1 MIITSLTNSRIKEI
15 CKLKEKKYRNMT
27 NTFLIEGIN
36 LVTEAGKRNLL
47 KEIFVLEEKTINIDI
62 PTTYVT
68 KEVMKKISST
78 DSIPNVVGVS
88 LKKEELLLG
97 DRLLLLD
104 NLQDP
109 GNLGTIIRSS
119 KAFNIDTIV
128 ISPTTVDMYNPK
140 VLRATEGMIFHIN
153 IIVRDLPSL
162 ITELKKDNYKI
173 YGTKV
178 DGGINVKDISLKRK
192 YALVIGN
199 EGNGVS
205 EEVNNLCDG
214 FFYKDKKVAVVG
226 GGSSSLTEALYLSKI
241 CKEVIIIHRRDKL
254 TADKYLIDK
263 VNSTKNIKVLYNSN
277 ITKYNQNN
285 NKLTSVII
293 NNKDNLEV
301 EGVFLA
307 IGSTPNS
314 EIFNVNKDNNY
325 IIVDSNYMTNIDK
338 VYAIGDVIK
347 KDYYQLSTAASDAVV
362 AASNIIKRENK
373 NS

>member
-1 MIITSLTNSRIKEI
+1 MEEHKVVILGSGIAGMTAGIYLKRGGLDVLVVEYNIPGGVLNEIPSIENYPGYEEISGPDLAMNIYNQLTKLGVKILNKKITSIDLNNKIINNNIKYEYLVIATGRKSRMLSLEH
-15 CKLKEKKYRNMT
+15 EK
-27 NTFLIEGIN
+27 
-36 LVTEAGKRNLL
+36 
-47 KEIFVLEEKTINIDI
+47 
-62 PTTYVT
+62 
-68 KEVMKKISST
+68 
-78 DSIPNVVGVS
+78 
-88 LKKEELLLG
+88 ELLG
-97 DRLLLLD
+97 K
-104 NLQDP
+104 
-109 GNLGTIIRSS
+109 G
-119 KAFNIDTIV
+119 
-128 ISPTTVDMYNPK
+128 ISTC
-140 VLRATEGMIFHIN
+140 A
-153 IIVRDLPSL
+153 
-162 ITELKKDNYKI
+162 
-173 YGTKV
+173 
-178 DGGINVKDISLKRK
+178 
-192 YALVIGN
+192 
-199 EGNGVS
+199 
-205 EEVNNLCDG
+205 LCDG

-285 NKLTSVII
+285 NKLTSVTI

>member
-1 MIITSLTNSRIKEI
+1 MEEHKVVILGSGIAGMTAGIYLKRGGLDVIVVEDNIPGGVLNEIPSIENYPGYEEISGPDLAMNIYNQLTKLGVKILNKKITSIDLDNKIINNNIKYEYLVI
-15 CKLKEKKYRNMT
+15 ATGRKSKMLSLEHEK
-27 NTFLIEGIN
+27 
-36 LVTEAGKRNLL
+36 
-47 KEIFVLEEKTINIDI
+47 
-62 PTTYVT
+62 
-68 KEVMKKISST
+68 
-78 DSIPNVVGVS
+78 
-88 LKKEELLLG
+88 ELLG
-97 DRLLLLD
+97 K
-104 NLQDP
+104 
-109 GNLGTIIRSS
+109 G
-119 KAFNIDTIV
+119 
-128 ISPTTVDMYNPK
+128 ISTC
-140 VLRATEGMIFHIN
+140 A
-153 IIVRDLPSL
+153 
-162 ITELKKDNYKI
+162 
-173 YGTKV
+173 
-178 DGGINVKDISLKRK
+178 
-192 YALVIGN
+192 
-199 EGNGVS
+199 
-205 EEVNNLCDG
+205 LCDG

-254 TADKYLIDK
+254 TSDKYLIDK

>member
-1 MIITSLTNSRIKEI
+1 MEEHKVVILGSGIAGMTAGIYLKRGGLDVLVVEDNIPGGVLNEIPSIENYPGYEEISGPDLAMNIYNQLTKLGVKILNKKITSIDLNNKIINNNIKYEYLVIATGRKSRM
-15 CKLKEKKYRNMT
+15 L
-27 NTFLIEGIN
+27 
-36 LVTEAGKRNLL
+36 
-47 KEIFVLEEKTINIDI
+47 
-62 PTTYVT
+62 
-68 KEVMKKISST
+68 
-78 DSIPNVVGVS
+78 S
-88 LKKEELLLG
+88 LKHEKELLG
-97 DRLLLLD
+97 K
-104 NLQDP
+104 
-109 GNLGTIIRSS
+109 G
-119 KAFNIDTIV
+119 
-128 ISPTTVDMYNPK
+128 ISTC
-140 VLRATEGMIFHIN
+140 A
-153 IIVRDLPSL
+153 
-162 ITELKKDNYKI
+162 
-173 YGTKV
+173 
-178 DGGINVKDISLKRK
+178 
-192 YALVIGN
+192 
-199 EGNGVS
+199 
-205 EEVNNLCDG
+205 LCDG

-263 VNSTKNIKVLYNSN
+263 VNNTKNIKVLYNSN

-347 KDYYQLSTAASDAVV
+347 KDYYQLSTASSDAVV

>member
-1 MIITSLTNSRIKEI
+1 MEEHRVVILGSGIAGMTAGIYLKRGGLDVLVVEDNIPGGVLNEIPSIENYPGYEEISGPDLAINIYNQLTKLGVKILNKKITSIDLNNKIINNNIKYEYLVIATGRKSRMLSLEH
-15 CKLKEKKYRNMT
+15 EK
-27 NTFLIEGIN
+27 
-36 LVTEAGKRNLL
+36 
-47 KEIFVLEEKTINIDI
+47 
-62 PTTYVT
+62 
-68 KEVMKKISST
+68 
-78 DSIPNVVGVS
+78 
-88 LKKEELLLG
+88 ELLG
-97 DRLLLLD
+97 K
-104 NLQDP
+104 
-109 GNLGTIIRSS
+109 G
-119 KAFNIDTIV
+119 
-128 ISPTTVDMYNPK
+128 ISTC
-140 VLRATEGMIFHIN
+140 A
-153 IIVRDLPSL
+153 
-162 ITELKKDNYKI
+162 
-173 YGTKV
+173 
-178 DGGINVKDISLKRK
+178 
-192 YALVIGN
+192 
-199 EGNGVS
+199 
-205 EEVNNLCDG
+205 LCDG

-254 TADKYLIDK
+254 TSDKYLIDK

>member
-1 MIITSLTNSRIKEI
+1 MEEHKVVILGSGMAGMTAGIYLKRGGLDVLVVEDNIPGGVLNEIPSIENYPGYEEITGPDLAMNIYNQLTKLGVKILNKKITSIDLNNKIINNNIKYEYLVI
-15 CKLKEKKYRNMT
+15 ATGRKSKMLSLEHEK
-27 NTFLIEGIN
+27 
-36 LVTEAGKRNLL
+36 
-47 KEIFVLEEKTINIDI
+47 
-62 PTTYVT
+62 
-68 KEVMKKISST
+68 
-78 DSIPNVVGVS
+78 
-88 LKKEELLLG
+88 ELLG
-97 DRLLLLD
+97 K
-104 NLQDP
+104 
-109 GNLGTIIRSS
+109 G
-119 KAFNIDTIV
+119 
-128 ISPTTVDMYNPK
+128 ISTC
-140 VLRATEGMIFHIN
+140 A
-153 IIVRDLPSL
+153 
-162 ITELKKDNYKI
+162 
-173 YGTKV
+173 
-178 DGGINVKDISLKRK
+178 
-192 YALVIGN
+192 
-199 EGNGVS
+199 
-205 EEVNNLCDG
+205 LCDG

-254 TADKYLIDK
+254 TSDKYLIDK

>member
-1 MIITSLTNSRIKEI
+1 MEEHKVVILGSGIAGMTAGIYLKRGGLDVLVVEDNIPGGVLNEIPSIENYPGYEEISGPDLAMNIYNQLTKLGVKILNKKITSIDLNNKIINNNIKYEYLIIATGRKSRMLSLEH
-15 CKLKEKKYRNMT
+15 EK
-27 NTFLIEGIN
+27 
-36 LVTEAGKRNLL
+36 
-47 KEIFVLEEKTINIDI
+47 
-62 PTTYVT
+62 
-68 KEVMKKISST
+68 
-78 DSIPNVVGVS
+78 
-88 LKKEELLLG
+88 ELLG
-97 DRLLLLD
+97 K
-104 NLQDP
+104 
-109 GNLGTIIRSS
+109 G
-119 KAFNIDTIV
+119 
-128 ISPTTVDMYNPK
+128 ISTC
-140 VLRATEGMIFHIN
+140 A
-153 IIVRDLPSL
+153 
-162 ITELKKDNYKI
+162 
-173 YGTKV
+173 
-178 DGGINVKDISLKRK
+178 
-192 YALVIGN
+192 
-199 EGNGVS
+199 
-205 EEVNNLCDG
+205 LCDG

-254 TADKYLIDK
+254 TSDKYLIDK

>member
-1 MIITSLTNSRIKEI
+1 MEEHKVVILGSGIAGMTAGIYLKRGGLDVLVVEDNIPGGVLNEIPSIENYPGYEEISGPDLAMNIYNQLTKLGVKILNKKITSIDLNNKIINNNIKYEYLVIATGRKSRM
-15 CKLKEKKYRNMT
+15 L
-27 NTFLIEGIN
+27 
-36 LVTEAGKRNLL
+36 
-47 KEIFVLEEKTINIDI
+47 
-62 PTTYVT
+62 
-68 KEVMKKISST
+68 
-78 DSIPNVVGVS
+78 S
-88 LKKEELLLG
+88 LKHEKELLG
-97 DRLLLLD
+97 K
-104 NLQDP
+104 
-109 GNLGTIIRSS
+109 G
-119 KAFNIDTIV
+119 
-128 ISPTTVDMYNPK
+128 ISTC
-140 VLRATEGMIFHIN
+140 A
-153 IIVRDLPSL
+153 
-162 ITELKKDNYKI
+162 
-173 YGTKV
+173 
-178 DGGINVKDISLKRK
+178 
-192 YALVIGN
+192 
-199 EGNGVS
+199 
-205 EEVNNLCDG
+205 LCDG

-314 EIFNVNKDNNY
+314 EIFNVNKDNDY

-347 KDYYQLSTAASDAVV
+347 KDYYQLSTASSDAVV

>member
-1 MIITSLTNSRIKEI
+1 MEEHKVVILGSGIAGMTAGIYLKRGGLDVLVVEDNIPGGVLNEIPSIENYPGYEEISGPDLAINIYNQLTKLGVKILNKKITSIDLDNKIINNNIKYEYLVIATGRKSRMLSLEH
-15 CKLKEKKYRNMT
+15 EK
-27 NTFLIEGIN
+27 
-36 LVTEAGKRNLL
+36 
-47 KEIFVLEEKTINIDI
+47 
-62 PTTYVT
+62 
-68 KEVMKKISST
+68 
-78 DSIPNVVGVS
+78 
-88 LKKEELLLG
+88 ELLG
-97 DRLLLLD
+97 K
-104 NLQDP
+104 
-109 GNLGTIIRSS
+109 G
-119 KAFNIDTIV
+119 
-128 ISPTTVDMYNPK
+128 ISTC
-140 VLRATEGMIFHIN
+140 A
-153 IIVRDLPSL
+153 
-162 ITELKKDNYKI
+162 
-173 YGTKV
+173 
-178 DGGINVKDISLKRK
+178 
-192 YALVIGN
+192 
-199 EGNGVS
+199 
-205 EEVNNLCDG
+205 LCDG

-254 TADKYLIDK
+254 TSDKYLIDK
-263 VNSTKNIKVLYNSN
+263 INSTKNIKVLYNSN

-347 KDYYQLSTAASDAVV
+347 KDYYQLSTASSDAVV

>member
-1 MIITSLTNSRIKEI
+1 MEEHKVVILGSGIAGMTAGIYLKRGGLDVLVVEDNIPGGVLNEIPSIENYPGYEEISGPDLAMNIYNQLTKLGVKILNKKITSIDLNNKIINNNIKYEYLVI
-15 CKLKEKKYRNMT
+15 ATGRKSKMLSLEHEK
-27 NTFLIEGIN
+27 
-36 LVTEAGKRNLL
+36 
-47 KEIFVLEEKTINIDI
+47 
-62 PTTYVT
+62 
-68 KEVMKKISST
+68 
-78 DSIPNVVGVS
+78 
-88 LKKEELLLG
+88 ELLG
-97 DRLLLLD
+97 K
-104 NLQDP
+104 
-109 GNLGTIIRSS
+109 G
-119 KAFNIDTIV
+119 
-128 ISPTTVDMYNPK
+128 ISTC
-140 VLRATEGMIFHIN
+140 A
-153 IIVRDLPSL
+153 
-162 ITELKKDNYKI
+162 
-173 YGTKV
+173 
-178 DGGINVKDISLKRK
+178 
-192 YALVIGN
+192 
-199 EGNGVS
+199 
-205 EEVNNLCDG
+205 LCDG
-214 FFYKDKKVAVVG
+214 FFYKDKKVSVVG

-254 TADKYLIDK
+254 TSDKYLIDK

>member
-1 MIITSLTNSRIKEI
+1 MEEHKVVILGSGIAGMTAGIYLKRGGLDVLVVEDNIPGGVLNEIPSIENYPGYEEISGPDLAMNIYNQLTKLGVKILNKKITSIDLNNKIINNNIKYEYLVIATGRKSRMLSLEH
-15 CKLKEKKYRNMT
+15 EK
-27 NTFLIEGIN
+27 
-36 LVTEAGKRNLL
+36 
-47 KEIFVLEEKTINIDI
+47 
-62 PTTYVT
+62 
-68 KEVMKKISST
+68 
-78 DSIPNVVGVS
+78 
-88 LKKEELLLG
+88 ELLG
-97 DRLLLLD
+97 K
-104 NLQDP
+104 
-109 GNLGTIIRSS
+109 G
-119 KAFNIDTIV
+119 
-128 ISPTTVDMYNPK
+128 ISTC
-140 VLRATEGMIFHIN
+140 A
-153 IIVRDLPSL
+153 
-162 ITELKKDNYKI
+162 
-173 YGTKV
+173 
-178 DGGINVKDISLKRK
+178 
-192 YALVIGN
+192 
-199 EGNGVS
+199 
-205 EEVNNLCDG
+205 LCDG

-241 CKEVIIIHRRDKL
+241 CKEVTIIHRRDKL
-254 TADKYLIDK
+254 TSDKYLIDK

-347 KDYYQLSTAASDAVV
+347 KDYYQLSTASSDAVV

>member
-1 MIITSLTNSRIKEI
+1 MEEHKVVILGSGIAGMTAGIYLKRGGLDVIIVEDNIPGGVLNEIPSIENYPGYVEISGPDLAMNIYNQLTKLGVKILNKKITSIDLNNKIINNNIKYEYLVIATGRKSRMLSLEH
-15 CKLKEKKYRNMT
+15 EK
-27 NTFLIEGIN
+27 
-36 LVTEAGKRNLL
+36 
-47 KEIFVLEEKTINIDI
+47 
-62 PTTYVT
+62 
-68 KEVMKKISST
+68 
-78 DSIPNVVGVS
+78 
-88 LKKEELLLG
+88 ELLG
-97 DRLLLLD
+97 K
-104 NLQDP
+104 
-109 GNLGTIIRSS
+109 G
-119 KAFNIDTIV
+119 
-128 ISPTTVDMYNPK
+128 ISTC
-140 VLRATEGMIFHIN
+140 A
-153 IIVRDLPSL
+153 
-162 ITELKKDNYKI
+162 
-173 YGTKV
+173 
-178 DGGINVKDISLKRK
+178 
-192 YALVIGN
+192 
-199 EGNGVS
+199 
-205 EEVNNLCDG
+205 LCDG

-347 KDYYQLSTAASDAVV
+347 KDYYQLSTASSDAVV

>member
-1 MIITSLTNSRIKEI
+1 MEEHKVVILGSGIAGMTAGIYLKRGGLDVLVVEDNIPGGVLNEIPSIENYPGYEEISGPDLAMNIYNQLTKLGVKILNKKITSIDLNNKIINNNIKYEYLVI
-15 CKLKEKKYRNMT
+15 ATGRKSKMLSLEHEK
-27 NTFLIEGIN
+27 
-36 LVTEAGKRNLL
+36 
-47 KEIFVLEEKTINIDI
+47 
-62 PTTYVT
+62 
-68 KEVMKKISST
+68 
-78 DSIPNVVGVS
+78 
-88 LKKEELLLG
+88 ELLG
-97 DRLLLLD
+97 K
-104 NLQDP
+104 
-109 GNLGTIIRSS
+109 G
-119 KAFNIDTIV
+119 
-128 ISPTTVDMYNPK
+128 ISTC
-140 VLRATEGMIFHIN
+140 A
-153 IIVRDLPSL
+153 
-162 ITELKKDNYKI
+162 
-173 YGTKV
+173 
-178 DGGINVKDISLKRK
+178 
-192 YALVIGN
+192 
-199 EGNGVS
+199 
-205 EEVNNLCDG
+205 LCDG

-254 TADKYLIDK
+254 TSDKYLIDK

-314 EIFNVNKDNNY
+314 EIFNVNKDNNS

-347 KDYYQLSTAASDAVV
+347 KDYYQLSTAASDAIV

>member
-1 MIITSLTNSRIKEI
+1 MEEHKVVILGSGIAGMTAGIYLKRGGLDVLVVEDNIPGGVLNEIPSIENYPGYEEISGPDLVMNIYNQLTKLGVKILNKKITSIDLNNKIINNNIKYEYLVIATGRKSRMLSLEH
-15 CKLKEKKYRNMT
+15 EK
-27 NTFLIEGIN
+27 
-36 LVTEAGKRNLL
+36 
-47 KEIFVLEEKTINIDI
+47 
-62 PTTYVT
+62 
-68 KEVMKKISST
+68 
-78 DSIPNVVGVS
+78 
-88 LKKEELLLG
+88 ELLG
-97 DRLLLLD
+97 K
-104 NLQDP
+104 
-109 GNLGTIIRSS
+109 G
-119 KAFNIDTIV
+119 
-128 ISPTTVDMYNPK
+128 ISTC
-140 VLRATEGMIFHIN
+140 A
-153 IIVRDLPSL
+153 
-162 ITELKKDNYKI
+162 
-173 YGTKV
+173 
-178 DGGINVKDISLKRK
+178 
-192 YALVIGN
+192 
-199 EGNGVS
+199 
-205 EEVNNLCDG
+205 LCDG

-325 IIVDSNYMTNIDK
+325 IIVDSNYMTNVDK

>member
-1 MIITSLTNSRIKEI
+1 MEEHKVVILGSGIAGMTAGIYLKRGGLDVLVVEDNIPGGVLNEIPSIENYPGYEEISGPDLAMNIYNQLTKLGVKILNKKITSIDLNNKIINNNIKYEYLVIATGRKSRMLSLER
-15 CKLKEKKYRNMT
+15 EK
-27 NTFLIEGIN
+27 
-36 LVTEAGKRNLL
+36 
-47 KEIFVLEEKTINIDI
+47 
-62 PTTYVT
+62 
-68 KEVMKKISST
+68 
-78 DSIPNVVGVS
+78 
-88 LKKEELLLG
+88 ELLG
-97 DRLLLLD
+97 K
-104 NLQDP
+104 
-109 GNLGTIIRSS
+109 G
-119 KAFNIDTIV
+119 
-128 ISPTTVDMYNPK
+128 ISTC
-140 VLRATEGMIFHIN
+140 A
-153 IIVRDLPSL
+153 
-162 ITELKKDNYKI
+162 
-173 YGTKV
+173 
-178 DGGINVKDISLKRK
+178 
-192 YALVIGN
+192 
-199 EGNGVS
+199 
-205 EEVNNLCDG
+205 LCDG

>member
-1 MIITSLTNSRIKEI
+1 MEEHKVVILGSGIAGMTAGIYLKRGGLDVLVVEDNIPGGVLNEIPSIENYPGYEEISGPDLAMNIYNQLTKLGVKILNKKITSIDLNNKIINNNIKYEYLI
-15 CKLKEKKYRNMT
+15 IATGRKSKMLSLEHEK
-27 NTFLIEGIN
+27 
-36 LVTEAGKRNLL
+36 
-47 KEIFVLEEKTINIDI
+47 
-62 PTTYVT
+62 
-68 KEVMKKISST
+68 
-78 DSIPNVVGVS
+78 
-88 LKKEELLLG
+88 ELLG
-97 DRLLLLD
+97 K
-104 NLQDP
+104 
-109 GNLGTIIRSS
+109 G
-119 KAFNIDTIV
+119 
-128 ISPTTVDMYNPK
+128 ISTC
-140 VLRATEGMIFHIN
+140 A
-153 IIVRDLPSL
+153 
-162 ITELKKDNYKI
+162 
-173 YGTKV
+173 
-178 DGGINVKDISLKRK
+178 
-192 YALVIGN
+192 
-199 EGNGVS
+199 
-205 EEVNNLCDG
+205 LCDG

-254 TADKYLIDK
+254 TSDKYLIDK

>member
-1 MIITSLTNSRIKEI
+1 MEEHKVVILGSGIAGMTAGIYLKRGGLDVLVVEDNIPGGVLNEIPSIENYPGYEEISGPDLAMNIYNQLTKLGVKILNKKITSIDLNNKIINNNIKYEYLVIATGRKSRMLSLEH
-15 CKLKEKKYRNMT
+15 EK
-27 NTFLIEGIN
+27 
-36 LVTEAGKRNLL
+36 
-47 KEIFVLEEKTINIDI
+47 
-62 PTTYVT
+62 
-68 KEVMKKISST
+68 
-78 DSIPNVVGVS
+78 
-88 LKKEELLLG
+88 ELLEKG
-97 DRLLLLD
+97 
-104 NLQDP
+104 
-109 GNLGTIIRSS
+109 
-119 KAFNIDTIV
+119 
-128 ISPTTVDMYNPK
+128 ISTC
-140 VLRATEGMIFHIN
+140 A
-153 IIVRDLPSL
+153 
-162 ITELKKDNYKI
+162 
-173 YGTKV
+173 
-178 DGGINVKDISLKRK
+178 
-192 YALVIGN
+192 
-199 EGNGVS
+199 
-205 EEVNNLCDG
+205 LCDG

-285 NKLTSVII
+285 NKLTSVTI

-347 KDYYQLSTAASDAVV
+347 KDYYQLSTASSDAVV

>member
-1 MIITSLTNSRIKEI
+1 MEEHKVVILGSGIAGMTAGIYLKRGGLDVLVVEDNIPGGVLNEIPSIENYPGYEEISGPDLAMNIYNQLTKLGVKILNKKITSIDLNNKIINNNIKYEYLVIATGRKSRMLSLEH
-15 CKLKEKKYRNMT
+15 EK
-27 NTFLIEGIN
+27 
-36 LVTEAGKRNLL
+36 
-47 KEIFVLEEKTINIDI
+47 
-62 PTTYVT
+62 
-68 KEVMKKISST
+68 
-78 DSIPNVVGVS
+78 
-88 LKKEELLLG
+88 ELLG
-97 DRLLLLD
+97 K
-104 NLQDP
+104 
-109 GNLGTIIRSS
+109 G
-119 KAFNIDTIV
+119 
-128 ISPTTVDMYNPK
+128 ISTC
-140 VLRATEGMIFHIN
+140 A
-153 IIVRDLPSL
+153 
-162 ITELKKDNYKI
+162 
-173 YGTKV
+173 
-178 DGGINVKDISLKRK
+178 
-192 YALVIGN
+192 
-199 EGNGVS
+199 
-205 EEVNNLCDG
+205 LCDG

-254 TADKYLIDK
+254 TSDKYLIDK

-362 AASNIIKRENK
+362 AALNIIKRENK

>member
-1 MIITSLTNSRIKEI
+1 MEEHKVVILGSGIAGMTAGIYLKRGGLDVLVVEDNIPGGVLNEIPSIENYPGYEEISGPDLAMNIYNQLTKLGVKILNKKITSIDLNNKIINNNIKYEYLVI
-15 CKLKEKKYRNMT
+15 ATGRKSKILSLEHEK
-27 NTFLIEGIN
+27 
-36 LVTEAGKRNLL
+36 
-47 KEIFVLEEKTINIDI
+47 
-62 PTTYVT
+62 
-68 KEVMKKISST
+68 
-78 DSIPNVVGVS
+78 
-88 LKKEELLLG
+88 ELLG
-97 DRLLLLD
+97 K
-104 NLQDP
+104 
-109 GNLGTIIRSS
+109 G
-119 KAFNIDTIV
+119 
-128 ISPTTVDMYNPK
+128 ISTC
-140 VLRATEGMIFHIN
+140 A
-153 IIVRDLPSL
+153 
-162 ITELKKDNYKI
+162 
-173 YGTKV
+173 
-178 DGGINVKDISLKRK
+178 
-192 YALVIGN
+192 
-199 EGNGVS
+199 
-205 EEVNNLCDG
+205 LCDG

-254 TADKYLIDK
+254 TSDKYLIDK

>member
-1 MIITSLTNSRIKEI
+1 MEEHKVVILGSGIAGMTAGIYLKRGGLDVLVVEDNIPGGVLNEIPSIENYPGYEEISGPDLAMNIYNQLTKLGVKILNKKITSIDLNNKIINNNIKYEYLVIATGRKSRMLSLEH
-15 CKLKEKKYRNMT
+15 EK
-27 NTFLIEGIN
+27 
-36 LVTEAGKRNLL
+36 
-47 KEIFVLEEKTINIDI
+47 
-62 PTTYVT
+62 
-68 KEVMKKISST
+68 
-78 DSIPNVVGVS
+78 
-88 LKKEELLLG
+88 ELLG
-97 DRLLLLD
+97 K
-104 NLQDP
+104 
-109 GNLGTIIRSS
+109 G
-119 KAFNIDTIV
+119 
-128 ISPTTVDMYNPK
+128 ISTC
-140 VLRATEGMIFHIN
+140 A
-153 IIVRDLPSL
+153 
-162 ITELKKDNYKI
+162 
-173 YGTKV
+173 
-178 DGGINVKDISLKRK
+178 
-192 YALVIGN
+192 
-199 EGNGVS
+199 
-205 EEVNNLCDG
+205 LCDG

-285 NKLTSVII
+285 NKLTSVTI

-314 EIFNVNKDNNY
+314 EMFNVNKDNNY

-347 KDYYQLSTAASDAVV
+347 KDNYQLSTASSDAVV

>member
-1 MIITSLTNSRIKEI
+1 MEEHKVVILGSGIAGMTAGIYLKRGGLDVLVVEDNIPGGVLNEIPSIENYPGYEEISGPDLAMNIYNQLTKLGVKILNKKITSIDLNNKIINNNIKYEYLVI
-15 CKLKEKKYRNMT
+15 ATGRKSKMLSLEHEK
-27 NTFLIEGIN
+27 
-36 LVTEAGKRNLL
+36 
-47 KEIFVLEEKTINIDI
+47 
-62 PTTYVT
+62 
-68 KEVMKKISST
+68 
-78 DSIPNVVGVS
+78 
-88 LKKEELLLG
+88 ELLG
-97 DRLLLLD
+97 K
-104 NLQDP
+104 
-109 GNLGTIIRSS
+109 G
-119 KAFNIDTIV
+119 
-128 ISPTTVDMYNPK
+128 ISTC
-140 VLRATEGMIFHIN
+140 A
-153 IIVRDLPSL
+153 
-162 ITELKKDNYKI
+162 
-173 YGTKV
+173 
-178 DGGINVKDISLKRK
+178 
-192 YALVIGN
+192 
-199 EGNGVS
+199 
-205 EEVNNLCDG
+205 LCDG

-254 TADKYLIDK
+254 TSDKYLIDK

-373 NS
+373 NL

>member
-1 MIITSLTNSRIKEI
+1 MEEHKVVILGSGIAGMTAGIYLKRGGLDVLVVEDNIPGGVLNEIPSIENYPGYEEISGPDLAMNIYNQLTKLGVKILNKKITSIDLNNKIINNNIKYEYLVIATGRKSRMLSLEH
-15 CKLKEKKYRNMT
+15 EK
-27 NTFLIEGIN
+27 
-36 LVTEAGKRNLL
+36 
-47 KEIFVLEEKTINIDI
+47 
-62 PTTYVT
+62 
-68 KEVMKKISST
+68 
-78 DSIPNVVGVS
+78 
-88 LKKEELLLG
+88 ELLG
-97 DRLLLLD
+97 K
-104 NLQDP
+104 
-109 GNLGTIIRSS
+109 G
-119 KAFNIDTIV
+119 
-128 ISPTTVDMYNPK
+128 ISTC
-140 VLRATEGMIFHIN
+140 A
-153 IIVRDLPSL
+153 
-162 ITELKKDNYKI
+162 
-173 YGTKV
+173 
-178 DGGINVKDISLKRK
+178 
-192 YALVIGN
+192 
-199 EGNGVS
+199 
-205 EEVNNLCDG
+205 LCDG

-254 TADKYLIDK
+254 TADNYLIDK

-285 NKLTSVII
+285 NKLTSVTI

>member
-1 MIITSLTNSRIKEI
+1 MEEHKVVILGSGIAGMTAGIYLKRGGLDVLVVEDNIPGGVLNEIPSIENYPGYEEISGPDLAMNIYNQLTKLGVKILNKKITSIDLDNKIINNNIKYEYLVIATGRKSRMLSLEH
-15 CKLKEKKYRNMT
+15 EK
-27 NTFLIEGIN
+27 
-36 LVTEAGKRNLL
+36 
-47 KEIFVLEEKTINIDI
+47 
-62 PTTYVT
+62 
-68 KEVMKKISST
+68 
-78 DSIPNVVGVS
+78 
-88 LKKEELLLG
+88 ELLG
-97 DRLLLLD
+97 K
-104 NLQDP
+104 
-109 GNLGTIIRSS
+109 G
-119 KAFNIDTIV
+119 
-128 ISPTTVDMYNPK
+128 ISTC
-140 VLRATEGMIFHIN
+140 A
-153 IIVRDLPSL
+153 
-162 ITELKKDNYKI
+162 
-173 YGTKV
+173 
-178 DGGINVKDISLKRK
+178 
-192 YALVIGN
+192 
-199 EGNGVS
+199 
-205 EEVNNLCDG
+205 LCDG

-254 TADKYLIDK
+254 TSNKYLIDK

>member
-1 MIITSLTNSRIKEI
+1 MEEHKVVILGSGIAGMTAGIYLKRGGLDVLVVEDNIPGGVLNEIPSIENYPGYEEISGPDLAMNIYNQLTKLGVKILNKKITSIDLNNKIINNNIKYEYLVIATGRKSRMLSLEH
-15 CKLKEKKYRNMT
+15 EK
-27 NTFLIEGIN
+27 
-36 LVTEAGKRNLL
+36 
-47 KEIFVLEEKTINIDI
+47 
-62 PTTYVT
+62 
-68 KEVMKKISST
+68 
-78 DSIPNVVGVS
+78 
-88 LKKEELLLG
+88 ELLG
-97 DRLLLLD
+97 K
-104 NLQDP
+104 
-109 GNLGTIIRSS
+109 G
-119 KAFNIDTIV
+119 
-128 ISPTTVDMYNPK
+128 ISTC
-140 VLRATEGMIFHIN
+140 A
-153 IIVRDLPSL
+153 
-162 ITELKKDNYKI
+162 
-173 YGTKV
+173 
-178 DGGINVKDISLKRK
+178 
-192 YALVIGN
+192 
-199 EGNGVS
+199 
-205 EEVNNLCDG
+205 LCDG

-285 NKLTSVII
+285 NKLTSVTI

-314 EIFNVNKDNNY
+314 EMFNVNKDNNY

-347 KDYYQLSTAASDAVV
+347 KDYYQLSTASSDAVV
-362 AASNIIKRENK
+362 AASNLIKRENK

>member
-1 MIITSLTNSRIKEI
+1 MEEHKVVILGSGIAGMTAGIYLKRGGLDVLVVEDNIPGGVLNEIPSIENYPGYEEISGPDLAMNIYNQLTKLGVKILNKKITSIDLNNKIINNNIKYEYLVIATGRKSRMLSLEH
-15 CKLKEKKYRNMT
+15 EK
-27 NTFLIEGIN
+27 
-36 LVTEAGKRNLL
+36 
-47 KEIFVLEEKTINIDI
+47 
-62 PTTYVT
+62 
-68 KEVMKKISST
+68 
-78 DSIPNVVGVS
+78 
-88 LKKEELLLG
+88 ELLG
-97 DRLLLLD
+97 K
-104 NLQDP
+104 
-109 GNLGTIIRSS
+109 G
-119 KAFNIDTIV
+119 
-128 ISPTTVDMYNPK
+128 ISTC
-140 VLRATEGMIFHIN
+140 A
-153 IIVRDLPSL
+153 
-162 ITELKKDNYKI
+162 
-173 YGTKV
+173 
-178 DGGINVKDISLKRK
+178 
-192 YALVIGN
+192 
-199 EGNGVS
+199 
-205 EEVNNLCDG
+205 LCDG

-254 TADKYLIDK
+254 TAYKYLIDK

-285 NKLTSVII
+285 NKLASVII

>member
-1 MIITSLTNSRIKEI
+1 MEEHKVVILGSGIAGMTAGIYLKRGGLDVLVVEDNIPGGVLNEIPSIENYPGYEEISGPDLAMNIYNQLTKLGVKISNKKITSIDLNNKIINNNIKYEYLVIATGRKSRMLSLEH
-15 CKLKEKKYRNMT
+15 EK
-27 NTFLIEGIN
+27 
-36 LVTEAGKRNLL
+36 
-47 KEIFVLEEKTINIDI
+47 
-62 PTTYVT
+62 
-68 KEVMKKISST
+68 
-78 DSIPNVVGVS
+78 
-88 LKKEELLLG
+88 ELLG
-97 DRLLLLD
+97 K
-104 NLQDP
+104 
-109 GNLGTIIRSS
+109 G
-119 KAFNIDTIV
+119 
-128 ISPTTVDMYNPK
+128 ISTC
-140 VLRATEGMIFHIN
+140 A
-153 IIVRDLPSL
+153 
-162 ITELKKDNYKI
+162 
-173 YGTKV
+173 
-178 DGGINVKDISLKRK
+178 
-192 YALVIGN
+192 
-199 EGNGVS
+199 
-205 EEVNNLCDG
+205 LCDG

>member
-1 MIITSLTNSRIKEI
+1 MEEHKVVILGSGMAGMTAGIYLKRGGLDVLVVEDNIPGGVLNEIPSIENYPGYEEISGPDLAMNIYNQLTKLGVKILNKKITSIDLNNKIINNNIKYEYLVIATGRKSRMLSLEH
-15 CKLKEKKYRNMT
+15 EK
-27 NTFLIEGIN
+27 
-36 LVTEAGKRNLL
+36 
-47 KEIFVLEEKTINIDI
+47 
-62 PTTYVT
+62 
-68 KEVMKKISST
+68 
-78 DSIPNVVGVS
+78 
-88 LKKEELLLG
+88 ELLG
-97 DRLLLLD
+97 K
-104 NLQDP
+104 
-109 GNLGTIIRSS
+109 G
-119 KAFNIDTIV
+119 
-128 ISPTTVDMYNPK
+128 ISTC
-140 VLRATEGMIFHIN
+140 A
-153 IIVRDLPSL
+153 
-162 ITELKKDNYKI
+162 
-173 YGTKV
+173 
-178 DGGINVKDISLKRK
+178 
-192 YALVIGN
+192 
-199 EGNGVS
+199 
-205 EEVNNLCDG
+205 LCDG

-254 TADKYLIDK
+254 TSDKYLIDK

-338 VYAIGDVIK
+338 VYTIGDVIK

>member
-1 MIITSLTNSRIKEI
+1 MEEHKVVILGSGIAGMTAGIYLKRGGLDVLVVEDNIPGGVLNEIPSIENYPGYEEISGPDLAMNIYNQLTKLGVKILNKKITSIDLNNKIINNNIKYE
-15 CKLKEKKYRNMT
+15 Y
-27 NTFLIEGIN
+27 
-36 LVTEAGKRNLL
+36 
-47 KEIFVLEEKTINIDI
+47 
-62 PTTYVT
+62 
-68 KEVMKKISST
+68 
-78 DSIPNVVGVS
+78 
-88 LKKEELLLG
+88 
-97 DRLLLLD
+97 
-104 NLQDP
+104 
-109 GNLGTIIRSS
+109 
-119 KAFNIDTIV
+119 
-128 ISPTTVDMYNPK
+128 
-140 VLRATEGMIFHIN
+140 
-153 IIVRDLPSL
+153 
-162 ITELKKDNYKI
+162 
-173 YGTKV
+173 
-178 DGGINVKDISLKRK
+178 
-192 YALVIGN
+192 LVIATGRKSRMLSL
-199 EGNGVS
+199 EHEKELIGKGIS
-205 EEVNNLCDG
+205 TCALCDG

-285 NKLTSVII
+285 NKLTSVTI

-362 AASNIIKRENK
+362 VASNIIKRENK

>member
-1 MIITSLTNSRIKEI
+1 MEEHKVVILGSGIAGMTAGIYLKRGGLDVLVVEDNIPGGVLNEIPSIENYPGYEEISGPDLAMNIYNQLTKLGVKILNKKITSIDLNNKIINNNIKYEYLVIATGRKSRMLSLEH
-15 CKLKEKKYRNMT
+15 EK
-27 NTFLIEGIN
+27 
-36 LVTEAGKRNLL
+36 
-47 KEIFVLEEKTINIDI
+47 
-62 PTTYVT
+62 
-68 KEVMKKISST
+68 
-78 DSIPNVVGVS
+78 
-88 LKKEELLLG
+88 ELLG
-97 DRLLLLD
+97 K
-104 NLQDP
+104 
-109 GNLGTIIRSS
+109 G
-119 KAFNIDTIV
+119 
-128 ISPTTVDMYNPK
+128 ISTC
-140 VLRATEGMIFHIN
+140 A
-153 IIVRDLPSL
+153 
-162 ITELKKDNYKI
+162 
-173 YGTKV
+173 
-178 DGGINVKDISLKRK
+178 
-192 YALVIGN
+192 
-199 EGNGVS
+199 
-205 EEVNNLCDG
+205 LCDG

-325 IIVDSNYMTNIDK
+325 IIVDSNYMTNVDK

-347 KDYYQLSTAASDAVV
+347 KDYYQLSTASSDAVV

>member
-1 MIITSLTNSRIKEI
+1 MEEHKVVILGSGIAGMTAGIYLKRGGLDVLVVEDNIPGGVLNEIPSIENYPGYEEISGPDLAMNIYNQLTKLGVKILNKKITSIDLNNKIINNNIKYEYLVIATGRKSRMLSLEH
-15 CKLKEKKYRNMT
+15 EK
-27 NTFLIEGIN
+27 
-36 LVTEAGKRNLL
+36 
-47 KEIFVLEEKTINIDI
+47 
-62 PTTYVT
+62 
-68 KEVMKKISST
+68 
-78 DSIPNVVGVS
+78 
-88 LKKEELLLG
+88 ELLG
-97 DRLLLLD
+97 K
-104 NLQDP
+104 
-109 GNLGTIIRSS
+109 G
-119 KAFNIDTIV
+119 
-128 ISPTTVDMYNPK
+128 ISTC
-140 VLRATEGMIFHIN
+140 A
-153 IIVRDLPSL
+153 
-162 ITELKKDNYKI
+162 
-173 YGTKV
+173 
-178 DGGINVKDISLKRK
+178 
-192 YALVIGN
+192 
-199 EGNGVS
+199 
-205 EEVNNLCDG
+205 LCDG

-226 GGSSSLTEALYLSKI
+226 GGSSTLTEAINLTKI

-285 NKLTSVII
+285 NKLTSVTI

-347 KDYYQLSTAASDAVV
+347 KDYYQLSTASSDAVV

>member
-1 MIITSLTNSRIKEI
+1 MEEHKVVILGTGIAGMTAGIYLKRGGLDVLVVEDNIPGGVLNEIPSIENYPGYEEISGPDLAMNIYNQLTKLGVKILNKKITSIDLNNKIINNNIKYEYLVIATGRKSRMLSLEH
-15 CKLKEKKYRNMT
+15 EK
-27 NTFLIEGIN
+27 
-36 LVTEAGKRNLL
+36 
-47 KEIFVLEEKTINIDI
+47 
-62 PTTYVT
+62 
-68 KEVMKKISST
+68 
-78 DSIPNVVGVS
+78 
-88 LKKEELLLG
+88 ELLG
-97 DRLLLLD
+97 K
-104 NLQDP
+104 
-109 GNLGTIIRSS
+109 G
-119 KAFNIDTIV
+119 
-128 ISPTTVDMYNPK
+128 ISTC
-140 VLRATEGMIFHIN
+140 A
-153 IIVRDLPSL
+153 
-162 ITELKKDNYKI
+162 
-173 YGTKV
+173 
-178 DGGINVKDISLKRK
+178 
-192 YALVIGN
+192 
-199 EGNGVS
+199 
-205 EEVNNLCDG
+205 LCDG

-325 IIVDSNYMTNIDK
+325 IIVDSNYMTNVDK

>member
-1 MIITSLTNSRIKEI
+1 MEEHKVVILGSGIAGMTAGIYLKRGGLDVIVVEDNIPGGVLNEIPSIENYPGYEEISGPDLAMNIYNQLTKLGVKILNKKITSIDLDNKIINNNIKYEYLVI
-15 CKLKEKKYRNMT
+15 ATGRKSKMLSLEHEK
-27 NTFLIEGIN
+27 
-36 LVTEAGKRNLL
+36 
-47 KEIFVLEEKTINIDI
+47 
-62 PTTYVT
+62 
-68 KEVMKKISST
+68 
-78 DSIPNVVGVS
+78 
-88 LKKEELLLG
+88 ELLG
-97 DRLLLLD
+97 K
-104 NLQDP
+104 
-109 GNLGTIIRSS
+109 G
-119 KAFNIDTIV
+119 
-128 ISPTTVDMYNPK
+128 ISTC
-140 VLRATEGMIFHIN
+140 A
-153 IIVRDLPSL
+153 
-162 ITELKKDNYKI
+162 
-173 YGTKV
+173 
-178 DGGINVKDISLKRK
+178 
-192 YALVIGN
+192 
-199 EGNGVS
+199 
-205 EEVNNLCDG
+205 LCDG
-214 FFYKDKKVAVVG
+214 FFYKDKKLAVVG

-254 TADKYLIDK
+254 TSDKYLIDK

>member
-1 MIITSLTNSRIKEI
+1 MEEHKVVILGSGIAGMTAGIYLKRGGLDVLVVEDNIPGGVLNEIPSIENYPGYEEISGPDLAMNIYNQLTKLGVKILNKKITSIDLNNKIINNNIKYEYLVIATGRKSRMLSLEH
-15 CKLKEKKYRNMT
+15 EK
-27 NTFLIEGIN
+27 
-36 LVTEAGKRNLL
+36 
-47 KEIFVLEEKTINIDI
+47 
-62 PTTYVT
+62 
-68 KEVMKKISST
+68 
-78 DSIPNVVGVS
+78 
-88 LKKEELLLG
+88 ELLG
-97 DRLLLLD
+97 K
-104 NLQDP
+104 
-109 GNLGTIIRSS
+109 G
-119 KAFNIDTIV
+119 
-128 ISPTTVDMYNPK
+128 ISTC
-140 VLRATEGMIFHIN
+140 A
-153 IIVRDLPSL
+153 
-162 ITELKKDNYKI
+162 
-173 YGTKV
+173 
-178 DGGINVKDISLKRK
+178 
-192 YALVIGN
+192 
-199 EGNGVS
+199 
-205 EEVNNLCDG
+205 LCDG

-373 NS
+373 NSQNIYK

>member
-1 MIITSLTNSRIKEI
+1 MEEHKVVILGSGIAGMTAGIYLKRGGLDVLVVEDNIPGGVLNEIPSIENYPGYEEISGPDLAMNIYNQLTKLGVKILNKKITSIDLNNKIINNNIKYEYLVIATGRKSRMLSLEH
-15 CKLKEKKYRNMT
+15 EK
-27 NTFLIEGIN
+27 
-36 LVTEAGKRNLL
+36 
-47 KEIFVLEEKTINIDI
+47 
-62 PTTYVT
+62 
-68 KEVMKKISST
+68 
-78 DSIPNVVGVS
+78 
-88 LKKEELLLG
+88 ELLG
-97 DRLLLLD
+97 K
-104 NLQDP
+104 
-109 GNLGTIIRSS
+109 G
-119 KAFNIDTIV
+119 
-128 ISPTTVDMYNPK
+128 ISTC
-140 VLRATEGMIFHIN
+140 A
-153 IIVRDLPSL
+153 
-162 ITELKKDNYKI
+162 
-173 YGTKV
+173 
-178 DGGINVKDISLKRK
+178 
-192 YALVIGN
+192 
-199 EGNGVS
+199 
-205 EEVNNLCDG
+205 LCDG

-285 NKLTSVII
+285 NKLTSIII

>member
-1 MIITSLTNSRIKEI
+1 MEEHKVVILGSGIAGMTAGIYLKRGGLDVLVVEDNIPGGVLNEIPSIENYPGYEEISGPDLAMNIYNQLTKLGVKILNKKITSIDLNNKIINNNIKYEYLVIATGRKSRMLSLEH
-15 CKLKEKKYRNMT
+15 EK
-27 NTFLIEGIN
+27 
-36 LVTEAGKRNLL
+36 
-47 KEIFVLEEKTINIDI
+47 
-62 PTTYVT
+62 
-68 KEVMKKISST
+68 
-78 DSIPNVVGVS
+78 
-88 LKKEELLLG
+88 ELLG
-97 DRLLLLD
+97 K
-104 NLQDP
+104 
-109 GNLGTIIRSS
+109 G
-119 KAFNIDTIV
+119 
-128 ISPTTVDMYNPK
+128 ISTC
-140 VLRATEGMIFHIN
+140 A
-153 IIVRDLPSL
+153 
-162 ITELKKDNYKI
+162 
-173 YGTKV
+173 
-178 DGGINVKDISLKRK
+178 
-192 YALVIGN
+192 
-199 EGNGVS
+199 
-205 EEVNNLCDG
+205 LCDG

-254 TADKYLIDK
+254 TSDKYLIDK

-347 KDYYQLSTAASDAVV
+347 KDYYQLSTAASDAIV

>member
-1 MIITSLTNSRIKEI
+1 MEEHKVVILGSGIAGMTAGIYLKRGGLDVLVVEDNIPGGVLNEIPSIENYPGYEEISGPDLAMNIYNQLTKLGVKILNKKITSIDLDNKIINNNIKYEYLIIATGRKSRMLSLEH
-15 CKLKEKKYRNMT
+15 EK
-27 NTFLIEGIN
+27 
-36 LVTEAGKRNLL
+36 
-47 KEIFVLEEKTINIDI
+47 
-62 PTTYVT
+62 
-68 KEVMKKISST
+68 
-78 DSIPNVVGVS
+78 
-88 LKKEELLLG
+88 ELLG
-97 DRLLLLD
+97 K
-104 NLQDP
+104 
-109 GNLGTIIRSS
+109 G
-119 KAFNIDTIV
+119 
-128 ISPTTVDMYNPK
+128 ISTC
-140 VLRATEGMIFHIN
+140 A
-153 IIVRDLPSL
+153 
-162 ITELKKDNYKI
+162 
-173 YGTKV
+173 
-178 DGGINVKDISLKRK
+178 
-192 YALVIGN
+192 
-199 EGNGVS
+199 
-205 EEVNNLCDG
+205 LCDG

-226 GGSSSLTEALYLSKI
+226 GGPSSLTEALYLSKI

-254 TADKYLIDK
+254 TSDKYLIDK

-285 NKLTSVII
+285 NKLTSVTI

-373 NS
+373 NL

>member
-1 MIITSLTNSRIKEI
+1 MEEHKVVILGSGIAGMTAGIYLKRGGLDVLVVEDNIPGGVLNEIPSIENYPGYEEISGPDLAMNIYNQLTKLGVKILNKKITSIDLDNKIINNNIKYEYLVI
-15 CKLKEKKYRNMT
+15 ATGRKSKMLSLEHEK
-27 NTFLIEGIN
+27 
-36 LVTEAGKRNLL
+36 
-47 KEIFVLEEKTINIDI
+47 
-62 PTTYVT
+62 
-68 KEVMKKISST
+68 
-78 DSIPNVVGVS
+78 
-88 LKKEELLLG
+88 ELLG
-97 DRLLLLD
+97 K
-104 NLQDP
+104 
-109 GNLGTIIRSS
+109 G
-119 KAFNIDTIV
+119 
-128 ISPTTVDMYNPK
+128 ISTC
-140 VLRATEGMIFHIN
+140 A
-153 IIVRDLPSL
+153 
-162 ITELKKDNYKI
+162 
-173 YGTKV
+173 
-178 DGGINVKDISLKRK
+178 
-192 YALVIGN
+192 
-199 EGNGVS
+199 
-205 EEVNNLCDG
+205 LCDG

-254 TADKYLIDK
+254 TSDKYLIDK

-347 KDYYQLSTAASDAVV
+347 KDYYQLSTAASDAIV

>member
-1 MIITSLTNSRIKEI
+1 MEEHKVVILGSGIAGMTAGIYLKRGGLDVLVVEDNIPGGVLNEIPSIENYPGYEEISGPDLAMNIYNQLTKLGVKILNKKITSIDLNNKIINNNIKYEYLVIATGRKSRMLSLEY
-15 CKLKEKKYRNMT
+15 EK
-27 NTFLIEGIN
+27 
-36 LVTEAGKRNLL
+36 
-47 KEIFVLEEKTINIDI
+47 
-62 PTTYVT
+62 
-68 KEVMKKISST
+68 
-78 DSIPNVVGVS
+78 
-88 LKKEELLLG
+88 ELLG
-97 DRLLLLD
+97 K
-104 NLQDP
+104 
-109 GNLGTIIRSS
+109 G
-119 KAFNIDTIV
+119 
-128 ISPTTVDMYNPK
+128 ISTC
-140 VLRATEGMIFHIN
+140 A
-153 IIVRDLPSL
+153 
-162 ITELKKDNYKI
+162 
-173 YGTKV
+173 
-178 DGGINVKDISLKRK
+178 
-192 YALVIGN
+192 
-199 EGNGVS
+199 
-205 EEVNNLCDG
+205 LCDG

-347 KDYYQLSTAASDAVV
+347 KDYYQLSTASSDAVV

>member
-1 MIITSLTNSRIKEI
+1 MEEHKVVILGSGIAGMTAGIYLKRGGLDVLVVEDNIPGGVLNEIPSIENYPGYEEISGPDLAMNIYNQLTKLGVKILNKKITSIDLNNKIINNNIKYEYLVIATGRKSRMLSLEH
-15 CKLKEKKYRNMT
+15 EK
-27 NTFLIEGIN
+27 
-36 LVTEAGKRNLL
+36 
-47 KEIFVLEEKTINIDI
+47 
-62 PTTYVT
+62 
-68 KEVMKKISST
+68 
-78 DSIPNVVGVS
+78 
-88 LKKEELLLG
+88 ELLG
-97 DRLLLLD
+97 K
-104 NLQDP
+104 
-109 GNLGTIIRSS
+109 G
-119 KAFNIDTIV
+119 
-128 ISPTTVDMYNPK
+128 ISTC
-140 VLRATEGMIFHIN
+140 A
-153 IIVRDLPSL
+153 
-162 ITELKKDNYKI
+162 
-173 YGTKV
+173 
-178 DGGINVKDISLKRK
+178 
-192 YALVIGN
+192 
-199 EGNGVS
+199 
-205 EEVNNLCDG
+205 LCDG

-226 GGSSSLTEALYLSKI
+226 GGTSSLTEALYLSKI

-254 TADKYLIDK
+254 TSDKYLIDK

>member
-1 MIITSLTNSRIKEI
+1 MEEHKVVILGSGIAGMTAGIYLKRGGLDVLVVEDNIPGGILNEIPSIENYPGYEEISGPDLAMNIYNQLTKLGVKILNKKITSIDLNNKIINNNIKYEYLVIATGRKSRMLSLEH
-15 CKLKEKKYRNMT
+15 EK
-27 NTFLIEGIN
+27 
-36 LVTEAGKRNLL
+36 
-47 KEIFVLEEKTINIDI
+47 
-62 PTTYVT
+62 
-68 KEVMKKISST
+68 
-78 DSIPNVVGVS
+78 
-88 LKKEELLLG
+88 ELLG
-97 DRLLLLD
+97 K
-104 NLQDP
+104 
-109 GNLGTIIRSS
+109 G
-119 KAFNIDTIV
+119 
-128 ISPTTVDMYNPK
+128 ISTC
-140 VLRATEGMIFHIN
+140 A
-153 IIVRDLPSL
+153 
-162 ITELKKDNYKI
+162 
-173 YGTKV
+173 
-178 DGGINVKDISLKRK
+178 
-192 YALVIGN
+192 
-199 EGNGVS
+199 
-205 EEVNNLCDG
+205 LCDG

-285 NKLTSVII
+285 NKLTSVTI

-314 EIFNVNKDNNY
+314 EMFNVNKDNNY

-347 KDYYQLSTAASDAVV
+347 KDYYQLSTASSDAVV